1 MWRWYSLLN
10 FFCHFISEWSPV
22 ALQLVAARQHFYYNR
37 EISFSAIV
45 SACSRRFRY
54 SSRYRSRQTLLTVA
68 DTKRCAEHILKL
80 IAEVVIGG
88 LKGIALL
95 LYSAADISGSI
106 AAEMI

>member
-1 MWRWYSLLN
+1 MERIIFILSYVFFSRNSLSLLPPLS
-10 FFCHFISEWSPV
+10 ILLQIPV
-22 ALQLVAARQHFYYNR
+22 QTDLVDGSRDRAAQ
-37 EISFSAIV
+37 EILGIRLGFTKSLHG
-45 SACSRRFRY
+45 
-54 SSRYRSRQTLLTVA
+54 RS

>member
-1 MWRWYSLLN
+1 MI
-10 FFCHFISEWSPV
+10 FFQIPIQIDLVDGGHDRV
-22 ALQLVAARQHFYYNR
+22 AEKILCVGSCLAEALSCGSYA
-37 EISFSAIV
+37 E
-45 SACSRRFRY
+45 
-54 SSRYRSRQTLLTVA
+54 
-68 DTKRCAEHILKL
+68 RCAEHILKL

>member
-1 MWRWYSLLN
+1 MKW
-10 FFCHFISEWSPV
+10 
-22 ALQLVAARQHFYYNR
+22 QKK
-37 EISFSAIV
+37 FSRLYQRHM
-45 SACSRRFRY
+45 RRGC
-54 SSRYRSRQTLLTVA
+54 RS